1 MGWPYICCVEVSVV
15 VPVYNE
21 QECLHELVGRLRVV
35 LERCASTWE
44 VLMVDDGS
52 TDASRGLIKAI
63 CEADDR
69 FRYVLLSRNF
79 GQQIAYQAG
88 TERALGAA
96 VVLIDADLQDP
107 PELIAQLLEKY
118 KQGYEVVIAT
128 RGQRA
133 GESMMK
139 KATAR
144 LFYRLMKR
152 LAKVEI
158 PMNAGDFRV
167 MSKRVAMTLGKMPE
181 RNKFLRG
188 QIAWM
193 GLPCAEVLYDRESRK
208 GGKSHFTTS
217 KMVRLALDAITSFSD
232 LPLRIASVMGFVV
245 AGTTFLVALYA
256 LYSRFVL
263 KDYVPGW
270 TSLILTVLFLGGV
283 QLACLGIIGEYLGRI
298 SQDVKGRPL
307 YIVEEESRGSE

>member
-1 MGWPYICCVEVSVV
+1 MV
-15 VPVYNE
+15 VPIYNE
-21 QECLHELVGRLRVV
+21 QECLHELVGRLRAV

-44 VLMVDDGS
+44 VLLVDDGS
-52 TDASRGLIKAI
+52 TDASKALVKAI
-63 CEADDR
+63 CKEDHR
-69 FRYVLLSRNF
+69 FRFVLLSRNF

-88 TERALGAA
+88 IERCNGEA
-96 VVLIDADLQDP
+96 VILIDADLQDP
-107 PELIAQLLEKY
+107 PELIATLYSKY
-118 KQGYEVVIAT
+118 KEGFEVVIA
-128 RGQRA
+128 RREQRA
-133 GESMMK
+133 GESLWK
-139 KATAR
+139 KATAS
-144 LFYRLMKR
+144 LFYGLLKR

-158 PMNAGDFRV
+158 PMDAGDFKI
-167 MSKRVAMTLGKMPE
+167 MSRRVASTLALMTE

-193 GLPCAEVLYDRESRK
+193 GLTCAEVPYAREARK
-208 GGKSHFTTS
+208 GGKSHYTTR

-232 LPLRIASVMGFVV
+232 FPLRVASIMGFVV

-263 KDYVPGW
+263 RDYVPGW

-283 QLACLGIIGEYLGRI
+283 QLACLGIIGEYIGRI

-307 YIVEEESRGSE
+307 YLVEEEG